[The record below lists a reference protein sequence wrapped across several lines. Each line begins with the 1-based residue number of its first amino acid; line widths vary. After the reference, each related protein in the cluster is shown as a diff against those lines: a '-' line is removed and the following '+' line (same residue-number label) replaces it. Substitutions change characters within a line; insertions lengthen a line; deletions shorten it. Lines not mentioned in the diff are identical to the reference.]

1 MTANIILRNSTKTGK
16 TTQIY
21 AAFKLSLCVSF
32 LIIVIM
38 LSDSWF
44 IILIS
49 DPDLQGQ
56 LIIITDLHE
65 QSGLQG

>member
-1 MTANIILRNSTKTGK
+1 M
-16 TTQIY
+16 Y

-44 IILIS
+44 KILIS

-56 LIIITDLHE
+56 FILFLNLKMSLIITDLHE
-65 QSGLQG
+65 QSKLEG

>member
-1 MTANIILRNSTKTGK
+1 MTAIIILRNSTKTGE

-32 LIIVIM
+32 LIILIM

-44 IILIS
+44 IILLIS

-56 LIIITDLHE
+56 LL
-65 QSGLQG
+65 LF

>member
-1 MTANIILRNSTKTGK
+1 MTAITGSEKNTKTGK
-16 TTQIY
+16 ATQIDG
-21 AAFKLSLCVSF
+21 AFKLSLCVSF

-44 IILIS
+44 LILIS

-56 LIIITDLHE
+56 LL
-65 QSGLQG
+65 LF

>member
-1 MTANIILRNSTKTGK
+1 MTAIIILRNSTKTGK

-32 LIIVIM
+32 LIILIM

-44 IILIS
+44 IILLIS
-49 DPDLQGQ
+49 NPDLQGQ
-56 LIIITDLHE
+56 LL
-65 QSGLQG
+65 LF

>member
-1 MTANIILRNSTKTGK
+1 MTAIIILRNSTKTGK

-32 LIIVIM
+32 LIIFIM

-44 IILIS
+44 IILLIS

-56 LIIITDLHE
+56 LL
-65 QSGLQG
+65 LF